1 MNSRFYRS
9 FEEFA
14 RDEIRP
20 GASRV
25 GWSLDDLDFGSEVQS
40 EDFAF
45 DDKEDAD
52 DEDEE

>member
-1 MNSRFYRS
+1 MSRFYGS

-14 RDEIRP
+14 REEIRP

-25 GWSLDDLDFGSEVQS
+25 GWSLDDLDFESELPT

-45 DDKEDAD
+45 EAKDDGDD
-52 DEDEE
+52 DE